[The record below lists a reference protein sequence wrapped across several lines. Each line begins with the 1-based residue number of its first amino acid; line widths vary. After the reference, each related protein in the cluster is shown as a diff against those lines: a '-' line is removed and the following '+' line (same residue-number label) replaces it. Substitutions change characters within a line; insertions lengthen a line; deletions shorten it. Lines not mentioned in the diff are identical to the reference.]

1 MSNPTFSK
9 CGILK
14 EIKVIREF
22 IAQCPAAKCSALRLL
37 AKGGWLLL
45 LLSVPL
51 LVSCIRDQLDD
62 CPPLHVEIGV
72 KDKNYFNVDKV
83 DMEEQRSDSLAFR
96 QYVPT
101 LFYMLRDAATGDVVE
116 EQGVFPVEGDGKTV
130 PVDFCPCLPHGRYI
144 LTVWGGLD
152 DLSQLSPDHLSLELH
167 RDRQQ
172 GGDVYLVS
180 DTLLYDAYNYDYRVE
195 LERTKG
201 KLIVQAENLPG
212 YYNLVDI
219 DVSGIYGKV
228 NSNFKY
234 SGETDVY
241 DKISIPLK
249 PKVSTSTLLA
259 PSVSEN
265 SSVLDVDFTHST
277 PSSNDMQ
284 LSPDDVRITMRRN
297 MITVL
302 RYVWD
307 EQKKHFVVYMLV
319 DDNWE
324 QVHGMEID

>member
-51 LVSCIRDQLDD
+51 LASCIRDQLDD
-62 CPPLHVEIGV
+62 CPPLRVEIGV

-83 DMEEQRSDSLAFR
+83 DMEEQLSDSLAFR

-172 GGDVYLVS
+172 GDDVYLVS

-201 KLIVQAENLPG
+201 KLIVQAEDMPG
-212 YYNLVDI
+212 SYNLVDI

-241 DKISIPLK
+241 DKVSIPLK

-259 PSVSEN
+259 PSVKEN
-265 SSVLDVDFTHST
+265 GSVLHVDFTHSN

-307 EQKKHFVVYMLV
+307 ADKNGFTVYMLV
-319 DDNWE
+319 NDNWE

>member
-9 CGILK
+9 SGILK

-45 LLSVPL
+45 LLSAPL
-51 LVSCIRDQLDD
+51 LASCIRDQLDD
-62 CPPLHVEIGV
+62 CPPLRVEIGV

-83 DMEEQRSDSLAFR
+83 DMEEQLSDSLAFR

-201 KLIVQAENLPG
+201 KLIVQAEDMPG
-212 YYNLVDI
+212 SYNLVDI
-219 DVSGIYGKV
+219 DVGGIYGKV

-241 DKISIPLK
+241 DKVSIPLK
-249 PKVSTSTLLA
+249 PEVSTSTLLA

-265 SSVLDVDFTHST
+265 SSVLDVDFTHSN
-277 PSSNDMQ
+277 PSSNDME

>member
-1 MSNPTFSK
+1 M
-9 CGILK
+9 
-14 EIKVIREF
+14 
-22 IAQCPAAKCSALRLL
+22 
-37 AKGGWLLL
+37 
-45 LLSVPL
+45 
-51 LVSCIRDQLDD
+51 
-62 CPPLHVEIGV
+62 

-130 PVDFCPCLPHGRYI
+130 PVDFCPCLPHGKYI

-152 DLSQLSPDHLSLELH
+152 DLSQLSSDHLSLELH
-167 RDRQQ
+167 RDRQK

-180 DTLLYDAYNYDYRVE
+180 DTLVYDAYRYDYRVE

-201 KLIVQAENLPG
+201 KLIVQAEDLPG
-212 YYNLVDI
+212 SYDLVHI
-219 DVSGIYGKV
+219 DVDGIYGKV

-234 SGETDVY
+234 SGETDVR
-241 DKISIPLK
+241 DKVSIPLK

-259 PSVSEN
+259 PSVKEN
-265 SSVLDVDFTHST
+265 GSVLDVDFTHST
-277 PSSNDMQ
+277 PSSNDME

>member
-9 CGILK
+9 SGILK

-37 AKGGWLLL
+37 ANGCWLLL

-51 LVSCIRDQLDD
+51 LASCIRDQLDD
-62 CPPLHVEIGV
+62 CPPLRVEIGV

-130 PVDFCPCLPHGRYI
+130 PVDFCPCLPHGKYI

-201 KLIVQAENLPG
+201 KLIVQAEDMPG
-212 YYNLVDI
+212 SYNLVYI
-219 DVSGIYGKV
+219 DVDGLDGKV

-234 SGETDVY
+234 SGETDVR
-241 DKISIPLK
+241 DKVSIPLK

-265 SSVLDVDFTHST
+265 SSVLDVDFTHSN
-277 PSSNDMQ
+277 PSSNDME

-307 EQKKHFVVYMLV
+307 EQKKHFMVYMLV

>member
-1 MSNPTFSK
+1 M
-9 CGILK
+9 
-14 EIKVIREF
+14 
-22 IAQCPAAKCSALRLL
+22 
-37 AKGGWLLL
+37 
-45 LLSVPL
+45 LSVPL
-51 LVSCIRDQLDD
+51 LASCIRDQLDD

-83 DMEEQRSDSLAFR
+83 DMEEQQSDSLAFR

-116 EQGVFPVEGDGKTV
+116 EQGVFPVEGDKKTV
-130 PVDFCPCLPHGRYI
+130 AVDFCPCLPHGKYI

-201 KLIVQAENLPG
+201 KLIVQAEDMPG
-212 YYNLVDI
+212 SYNLVSI
-219 DVSGIYGKV
+219 DVDGLDGKV

-234 SGETDVY
+234 SGETDVR
-241 DKISIPLK
+241 DKVSIPLK

-259 PSVSEN
+259 PSVKEN
-265 SSVLDVDFTHST
+265 GSVLDVGFINST
-277 PSSNDMQ
+277 PSSDDMQ

>member
-1 MSNPTFSK
+1 MSNPTFCKS
-9 CGILK
+9 GILK

-22 IAQCPAAKCSALRLL
+22 IAQCHAAKCSALRLL

-51 LVSCIRDQLDD
+51 LASCIRDKLDD
-62 CPPLHVEIGV
+62 CPPLRVEIGV

-130 PVDFCPCLPHGRYI
+130 PVDFCPCLPHGKYI

-201 KLIVQAENLPG
+201 KLIVQAEDMPG
-212 YYNLVDI
+212 SYNLVYI
-219 DVSGIYGKV
+219 DVDGLDGKV

-241 DKISIPLK
+241 DKVSIPLK

-265 SSVLDVDFTHST
+265 SSVLDVDFTHSN
-277 PSSNDMQ
+277 PSSNDME

>member
-51 LVSCIRDQLDD
+51 LASCIRDQLDD
-62 CPPLHVEIGV
+62 CPPLRVEIGV

-130 PVDFCPCLPHGRYI
+130 PVDFCPCLPHGKYI

-234 SGETDVY
+234 SGETDVWS
-241 DKISIPLK
+241 KTTIPFE
-249 PKVSTSTLLA
+249 PKVRTEMFLA
-259 PSVSEN
+259 PSVKERG
-265 SSVLDVDFTHST
+265 SVLDVSFNKQTSETEDK
-277 PSSNDMQ
+277 P
-284 LSPDDVRITMRRN
+284 LSPDDVSITMLRN
-297 MITVL
+297 EITVL

-307 EQKKHFVVYMLV
+307 ADKNGFTVYMLV
-319 DDNWE
+319 NDNWE
-324 QVHGMEID
+324 LVHGMEID

>member
-1 MSNPTFSK
+1 MSNPTFCKS
-9 CGILK
+9 GILK

-51 LVSCIRDQLDD
+51 LASCIRDQLDD
-62 CPPLHVEIGV
+62 CPPLRVEIGV

-130 PVDFCPCLPHGRYI
+130 PVDFCPCLPHGKYI

-201 KLIVQAENLPG
+201 KLIVQAEDMPG
-212 YYNLVDI
+212 SYNLVYINVDGL
-219 DVSGIYGKV
+219 DGKV

-234 SGETDVY
+234 SGETDVR
-241 DKISIPLK
+241 DKVSIPLK
-249 PKVSTSTLLA
+249 PEVSTSTLLA

-265 SSVLDVDFTHST
+265 SSVLDVDFTHSN
-277 PSSNDMQ
+277 PSSNDME

-307 EQKKHFVVYMLV
+307 ADKNGFTVYMLV
-319 DDNWE
+319 NDNWE

>member
-1 MSNPTFSK
+1 M
-9 CGILK
+9 K

-45 LLSVPL
+45 LLSAPL
-51 LVSCIRDQLDD
+51 LASCIRDQLDD
-62 CPPLHVEIGV
+62 CPPLRVEIGV

-83 DMEEQRSDSLAFR
+83 DMEEQLSDSLAFR

-130 PVDFCPCLPHGRYI
+130 PVDFCPCLPHGKYI

-201 KLIVQAENLPG
+201 KLIVQAEDMPG
-212 YYNLVDI
+212 SYNLVDI
-219 DVSGIYGKV
+219 DVGGIYGKV

-241 DKISIPLK
+241 DKVSIPLK
-249 PKVSTSTLLA
+249 PEVSTSTLLA

-265 SSVLDVDFTHST
+265 SSVLDVDFTHSN
-277 PSSNDMQ
+277 PSSNDME

>member
-37 AKGGWLLL
+37 ANGCWLLL

-51 LVSCIRDQLDD
+51 LASCIRDQLDD
-62 CPPLHVEIGV
+62 CPPLRVEIGV

-130 PVDFCPCLPHGRYI
+130 PVDFCPCLPHGKYI

-201 KLIVQAENLPG
+201 KLIVQAEDMPG
-212 YYNLVDI
+212 SYNLVYI
-219 DVSGIYGKV
+219 DVDGLDGKV

-241 DKISIPLK
+241 DKVSIPLK

-265 SSVLDVDFTHST
+265 SSVLDVDFTHSN
-277 PSSNDMQ
+277 PSSNDME

-307 EQKKHFVVYMLV
+307 ADKNGFTVYMLV
-319 DDNWE
+319 NDNWE

>member
-9 CGILK
+9 SGILK

-45 LLSVPL
+45 LLSAPL

-62 CPPLHVEIGV
+62 CPPLRVEIGV

-83 DMEEQRSDSLAFR
+83 DMEEQLSDSLAFR

-201 KLIVQAENLPG
+201 KLIVQAENMPG
-212 YYNLVDI
+212 SYNLVDI

-241 DKISIPLK
+241 DKVSIPLK

-259 PSVSEN
+259 PSVKEN
-265 SSVLDVDFTHST
+265 GSVLHVDFTHSN

-307 EQKKHFVVYMLV
+307 ADKNGFTVYMLV
-319 DDNWE
+319 NDNWE

>member
-22 IAQCPAAKCSALRLL
+22 IAQCPAAKCPALRLL

-51 LVSCIRDQLDD
+51 LASCIRDQLDD
-62 CPPLHVEIGV
+62 CPPLRVEIGV

-83 DMEEQRSDSLAFR
+83 DMEEQLSDSLAFR

-130 PVDFCPCLPHGRYI
+130 PVDFCPCLPHGKYI

-195 LERTKG
+195 LERTTG
-201 KLIVQAENLPG
+201 KLIVQAEDMPG
-212 YYNLVDI
+212 SYNLVYI
-219 DVSGIYGKV
+219 DVDGLDGKV

-241 DKISIPLK
+241 DKVSIPLK

-259 PSVSEN
+259 PSVKEN
-265 SSVLDVDFTHST
+265 GSVLDVDFTHST
-277 PSSNDMQ
+277 PSSNDME

-307 EQKKHFVVYMLV
+307 ADKNGFTVYMLV
-319 DDNWE
+319 NDNWE

>member
-1 MSNPTFSK
+1 MSNPTFCKS
-9 CGILK
+9 GILK

-22 IAQCPAAKCSALRLL
+22 IAQCPASKCSALRLL
-37 AKGGWLLL
+37 AKGCWLLL

-51 LVSCIRDQLDD
+51 LASCIRDQLDD
-62 CPPLHVEIGV
+62 CPPLRVEIGV

-83 DMEEQRSDSLAFR
+83 DMEEQRSDSLAFH

-130 PVDFCPCLPHGRYI
+130 PVDFCPCLPHGKYI

-201 KLIVQAENLPG
+201 KLIVQAEDMPG
-212 YYNLVDI
+212 SYNLVYI
-219 DVSGIYGKV
+219 DVDGLDGKV

-234 SGETDVY
+234 SGETDVR
-241 DKISIPLK
+241 DKVSIPLK

-277 PSSNDMQ
+277 PSSNDME

>member
-14 EIKVIREF
+14 DIKVIREF

-51 LVSCIRDQLDD
+51 LASCIRDQLDD
-62 CPPLHVEIGV
+62 CPPLRVEIGV

-83 DMEEQRSDSLAFR
+83 DMEEQLSDSLAFR

-201 KLIVQAENLPG
+201 KLIVQAENMPG
-212 YYNLVDI
+212 SYNLVDI

-241 DKISIPLK
+241 DKVSIPLK

-259 PSVSEN
+259 PSVKEN
-265 SSVLDVDFTHST
+265 GSVLDVDFTHSN

-307 EQKKHFVVYMLV
+307 ADKNGFTVYMLV
-319 DDNWE
+319 NDNWE

>member
-1 MSNPTFSK
+1 MSNPTFCKS
-9 CGILK
+9 GILK

-37 AKGGWLLL
+37 ANGCWLLL

-51 LVSCIRDQLDD
+51 LASCIRDQLDD
-62 CPPLHVEIGV
+62 CPPLRVEIGV

-130 PVDFCPCLPHGRYI
+130 PVDFCPCLPHGKYI

-201 KLIVQAENLPG
+201 KLIVQAEDLPG
-212 YYNLVDI
+212 SYNLVYI
-219 DVSGIYGKV
+219 DVDGLDGKV

-234 SGETDVY
+234 SGETDVR
-241 DKISIPLK
+241 DKVSIPLK

-265 SSVLDVDFTHST
+265 SSVLDVDFTHSN
-277 PSSNDMQ
+277 PSSNDME

-307 EQKKHFVVYMLV
+307 EQKKHFMVYMLV

>member
-22 IAQCPAAKCSALRLL
+22 IAQRPAAKCSALRLW

-45 LLSVPL
+45 LLSLPL
-51 LVSCIRDQLDD
+51 LASCIRDQLDD
-62 CPPLHVEIGV
+62 CPPLRVEIGV

-130 PVDFCPCLPHGRYI
+130 PVDFCPCLPHGKYI

-152 DLSQLSPDHLSLELH
+152 GLSQLSPDHLSLELH

-201 KLIVQAENLPG
+201 KLIVQAEDMPG
-212 YYNLVDI
+212 SYNLVYI
-219 DVSGIYGKV
+219 DVDGLYGKV

-234 SGETDVY
+234 SGNVDVC
-241 DKISIPLK
+241 DKTAIPFE
-249 PKVSTSTLLA
+249 PKVRTEMFLA
-259 PSVSEN
+259 PSVKERG
-265 SSVLDVDFTHST
+265 SVLHVDFLKQKPGDGDKH
-277 PSSNDMQ
+277 
-284 LSPDDVRITMRRN
+284 LSPDDVGITMYRN
-297 MITVL
+297 EITVL

-307 EQKKHFVVYMLV
+307 KDKNGFTVYMLV
-319 DDNWE
+319 NDNWE

>member
-1 MSNPTFSK
+1 MSNPTFCKS
-9 CGILK
+9 GILK

-51 LVSCIRDQLDD
+51 LASCIRDQLDD
-62 CPPLHVEIGV
+62 CPPLRVEIGV

-116 EQGVFPVEGDGKTV
+116 DQGVFPVEGDGKTV
-130 PVDFCPCLPHGRYI
+130 PVDFCPCLPHGKYI

-201 KLIVQAENLPG
+201 KLIVQAEDMPG
-212 YYNLVDI
+212 SYNLVYINVDGL
-219 DVSGIYGKV
+219 DGKV

-241 DKISIPLK
+241 DKVSIPLK
-249 PKVSTSTLLA
+249 PEVSTSTLLA

-265 SSVLDVDFTHST
+265 SSVLDVDFTHSN
-277 PSSNDMQ
+277 PSSNDME

-307 EQKKHFVVYMLV
+307 ADKNGFTVYMLV
-319 DDNWE
+319 NDNWE

>member
-1 MSNPTFSK
+1 MK
-9 CGILK
+9 D
-14 EIKVIREF
+14 IKVIREF

-51 LVSCIRDQLDD
+51 LASCIRDQLDD
-62 CPPLHVEIGV
+62 CPPLRVEIGV

-83 DMEEQRSDSLAFR
+83 DMEEQLSDSLAFR

-130 PVDFCPCLPHGRYI
+130 PVDFCPCLPHGKYI

-241 DKISIPLK
+241 DKVSIPLK

-259 PSVSEN
+259 PSVKEN
-265 SSVLDVDFTHST
+265 GSVLDVDFTHST

>member
-1 MSNPTFSK
+1 M
-9 CGILK
+9 K
-14 EIKVIREF
+14 EIKIF
-22 IAQCPAAKCSALRLL
+22 
-37 AKGGWLLL
+37 KGPWLFL

-51 LVSCIRDQLDD
+51 LASCIRDNLDD

-130 PVDFCPCLPHGRYI
+130 PVDFCPCLPHGKYI

-201 KLIVQAENLPG
+201 KLIVQAEDMPG
-212 YYNLVDI
+212 SYDLVSI
-219 DVSGIYGKV
+219 DVDGLDGKV

-241 DKISIPLK
+241 DKVSIPLK
-249 PKVSTSTLLA
+249 PNVSTSTLLA
-259 PSVSEN
+259 PSVKEN
-265 SSVLDVDFTHST
+265 GSVLDVDFTHSN

-307 EQKKHFVVYMLV
+307 EQRKHFVVYMLV
-319 DDNWE
+319 NDNWE

>member
-1 MSNPTFSK
+1 MSNPTFCKS
-9 CGILK
+9 GILK

-45 LLSVPL
+45 LLSAPL
-51 LVSCIRDQLDD
+51 LASCIRDQLDD
-62 CPPLHVEIGV
+62 CPPLRVEIGV

-130 PVDFCPCLPHGRYI
+130 PVDFCPCLPHGKYI

-201 KLIVQAENLPG
+201 KLIVQAEDMPG
-212 YYNLVDI
+212 SYNLVYI
-219 DVSGIYGKV
+219 DVDGLDGKV

-234 SGETDVY
+234 SGETDVR
-241 DKISIPLK
+241 DKVSIPLK

-265 SSVLDVDFTHST
+265 SSVLDVDFTHSN

-307 EQKKHFVVYMLV
+307 ADKNGFTVYMLV
-319 DDNWE
+319 NDNWE

>member
-22 IAQCPAAKCSALRLL
+22 IAQCPAAKCPALRLL

-51 LVSCIRDQLDD
+51 LASCIRDQLDD
-62 CPPLHVEIGV
+62 CPPLRVEIGV

-83 DMEEQRSDSLAFR
+83 DMEEQLSDSLAFR

-201 KLIVQAENLPG
+201 KLIVQAEDMPG
-212 YYNLVDI
+212 SYNLVYI
-219 DVSGIYGKV
+219 DVDGLYGKV

-241 DKISIPLK
+241 DKVSIPLK

-259 PSVSEN
+259 PSVKEN
-265 SSVLDVDFTHST
+265 GSVLDVDFTHST
-277 PSSNDMQ
+277 PSSNDME

-307 EQKKHFVVYMLV
+307 ADKNGFTVYMLV
-319 DDNWE
+319 NDNWE

>member
-1 MSNPTFSK
+1 M
-9 CGILK
+9 K

-22 IAQCPAAKCSALRLL
+22 IAQCPASKCSALRLL
-37 AKGGWLLL
+37 AKGCWLLL

-51 LVSCIRDQLDD
+51 LASCIRDQLDD
-62 CPPLHVEIGV
+62 CPPLRVEIGV

-83 DMEEQRSDSLAFR
+83 DMEEQRSDSLAFH

-130 PVDFCPCLPHGRYI
+130 PVDFCPCLPHGKYI

-201 KLIVQAENLPG
+201 KLIVQAEDMPG
-212 YYNLVDI
+212 SYNLVYI
-219 DVSGIYGKV
+219 DVDGLDGKV

-234 SGETDVY
+234 SGETDVR
-241 DKISIPLK
+241 DKVSIPLK

-277 PSSNDMQ
+277 PSSNDME

>member
-9 CGILK
+9 SGILK

-51 LVSCIRDQLDD
+51 LASCIRDQLDD
-62 CPPLHVEIGV
+62 CPPLRVEIGV

-130 PVDFCPCLPHGRYI
+130 PVDFCPCLPHGKYI

-172 GGDVYLVS
+172 GDDVYLVS
-180 DTLLYDAYNYDYRVE
+180 DTLLYDAYRYDYRVE

-201 KLIVQAENLPG
+201 KLIVQAEDMPG
-212 YYNLVDI
+212 SYNLVYI
-219 DVSGIYGKV
+219 DVDGLDGKV

-234 SGETDVY
+234 SGETDVR
-241 DKISIPLK
+241 DKVSIPLK

-259 PSVSEN
+259 PSVKEN
-265 SSVLDVDFTHST
+265 GSVLDVDFTHST
-277 PSSNDMQ
+277 PSSDDMQ

>member
-37 AKGGWLLL
+37 ANGCWLLL

-51 LVSCIRDQLDD
+51 LASCIRDQLDD
-62 CPPLHVEIGV
+62 CPPLRVEIGV

-101 LFYMLRDAATGDVVE
+101 LFYMLRDAATGEVVE

-130 PVDFCPCLPHGRYI
+130 PVDFCPCLPHGKYI

-172 GGDVYLVS
+172 GDDVYLVS

-201 KLIVQAENLPG
+201 KLIVQAEDMSG
-212 YYNLVDI
+212 SYNLVYI
-219 DVSGIYGKV
+219 DVDGLYGKV

-241 DKISIPLK
+241 DKVSIPLK

-259 PSVSEN
+259 PSVKEN
-265 SSVLDVDFTHST
+265 GSVLDVDFTHST

-307 EQKKHFVVYMLV
+307 ADKNGFTVYMLV
-319 DDNWE
+319 NDNWE

>member
-1 MSNPTFSK
+1 M
-9 CGILK
+9 
-14 EIKVIREF
+14 IREF

-37 AKGGWLLL
+37 AKGGWLFL
-45 LLSVPL
+45 LLSAPL
-51 LVSCIRDQLDD
+51 LASCIRDELDD
-62 CPPLHVEIGV
+62 CPPLRVEIGV

-83 DMEEQRSDSLAFR
+83 DMEEQLSDSLAFR

-101 LFYMLRDAATGDVVE
+101 LFYMLRDAATGEVVE

-201 KLIVQAENLPG
+201 KLIVQAEDMPG
-212 YYNLVDI
+212 SYDLVYI
-219 DVSGIYGKV
+219 DVDGLDGKV

-241 DKISIPLK
+241 DKVSIPLK

-259 PSVSEN
+259 PSVKEN
-265 SSVLDVDFTHST
+265 GSVLDVVFTHST

-307 EQKKHFVVYMLV
+307 ADKNGFTVYMLV
-319 DDNWE
+319 NDNWE

>member
-1 MSNPTFSK
+1 MSNPTFCKS
-9 CGILK
+9 GILK

-51 LVSCIRDQLDD
+51 LASCIRDQLDD
-62 CPPLHVEIGV
+62 CPPLRVEIGV

-83 DMEEQRSDSLAFR
+83 DMEEQLSDSLAFR

-116 EQGVFPVEGDGKTV
+116 EQGVFPVEGDGKIV

-201 KLIVQAENLPG
+201 KLIVQAEDMPG
-212 YYNLVDI
+212 SYNLVYI
-219 DVSGIYGKV
+219 DVDGLDGKV

-241 DKISIPLK
+241 DKVSIPLK

-265 SSVLDVDFTHST
+265 SSVLDVDFTHSN
-277 PSSNDMQ
+277 PSSNDME

-307 EQKKHFVVYMLV
+307 ADKNGFTVYMLV
-319 DDNWE
+319 NDNWE

>member
-51 LVSCIRDQLDD
+51 LASCIRDQLDD
-62 CPPLHVEIGV
+62 CPPLRVEIGV

-83 DMEEQRSDSLAFR
+83 DMEEQLSDSLAFR

-130 PVDFCPCLPHGRYI
+130 PVDFCPCLPHGKYI

-172 GGDVYLVS
+172 GDDVYLVS

-201 KLIVQAENLPG
+201 KLIVQAENMPG
-212 YYNLVDI
+212 SYNLVDI

-241 DKISIPLK
+241 DKVSIPLK

-259 PSVSEN
+259 PSVKEN
-265 SSVLDVDFTHST
+265 GSVLDVDFTHSN
-277 PSSNDMQ
+277 PSSNDME

-307 EQKKHFVVYMLV
+307 ADKNGFTVYMLV
-319 DDNWE
+319 NDNWE

>member
-1 MSNPTFSK
+1 M
-9 CGILK
+9 
-14 EIKVIREF
+14 
-22 IAQCPAAKCSALRLL
+22 
-37 AKGGWLLL
+37 
-45 LLSVPL
+45 LSVPL
-51 LVSCIRDQLDD
+51 LASCIRDNLDD

-130 PVDFCPCLPHGRYI
+130 PVDFCPCLPHGKYI

-201 KLIVQAENLPG
+201 KLIVQAEDMPG
-212 YYNLVDI
+212 IYDLVSI
-219 DVSGIYGKV
+219 DVDGLDGKV

-241 DKISIPLK
+241 DKVSIPLK
-249 PKVSTSTLLA
+249 PNVSTSTLLA
-259 PSVSEN
+259 PSVKEN
-265 SSVLDVDFTHST
+265 GSVLDVDFTHSN

>member
-1 MSNPTFSK
+1 MK
-9 CGILK
+9 D
-14 EIKVIREF
+14 IKVIREF

-51 LVSCIRDQLDD
+51 LASCIRDQLDD
-62 CPPLHVEIGV
+62 CPPLRVEIGV

-83 DMEEQRSDSLAFR
+83 DMEEQLSDSLAFR

-130 PVDFCPCLPHGRYI
+130 PVDFCPCLPHGKYI

>member
-9 CGILK
+9 SGILK

-37 AKGGWLLL
+37 ANGCWLLL

-51 LVSCIRDQLDD
+51 LASCIRDQLDD
-62 CPPLHVEIGV
+62 CPPLRVEIGV

-130 PVDFCPCLPHGRYI
+130 PVDFCPCLPHGKYI

-201 KLIVQAENLPG
+201 KLIVQAEDMPG
-212 YYNLVDI
+212 SYNLVYI
-219 DVSGIYGKV
+219 DVDGLDGKV

-234 SGETDVY
+234 SGETDVR
-241 DKISIPLK
+241 DKVSIPLK
-249 PKVSTSTLLA
+249 PKVSTSMLLA

-265 SSVLDVDFTHST
+265 SSVLDVDFTHSN
-277 PSSNDMQ
+277 PSSNDME

-307 EQKKHFVVYMLV
+307 EQKKHFMVYMLV

>member
-22 IAQCPAAKCSALRLL
+22 IAQCPDAKCSALRLL
-37 AKGGWLLL
+37 ANGCWLLL

-51 LVSCIRDQLDD
+51 LASCIRDQLDD
-62 CPPLHVEIGV
+62 CPPLRVEIGV

-130 PVDFCPCLPHGRYI
+130 PVDFCPCLPHGKYI

-201 KLIVQAENLPG
+201 KLIVQAEDMPG
-212 YYNLVDI
+212 SYNLVYI
-219 DVSGIYGKV
+219 DVDGLDGKV

-241 DKISIPLK
+241 DKVSIPLK

-265 SSVLDVDFTHST
+265 SSVLDVDFTHSN
-277 PSSNDMQ
+277 PSSNDME

-307 EQKKHFVVYMLV
+307 ADKNGFTVYMLV
-319 DDNWE
+319 NDNWE

>member
-45 LLSVPL
+45 LLSAPL
-51 LVSCIRDQLDD
+51 LASCIRDQLDD
-62 CPPLHVEIGV
+62 CPPLRVEIGV

-83 DMEEQRSDSLAFR
+83 DMEEQLSDSLAFR

-144 LTVWGGLD
+144 VTVWGGLD

-201 KLIVQAENLPG
+201 KLIVQAEDMPG
-212 YYNLVDI
+212 SYNLVDI
-219 DVSGIYGKV
+219 DVGGIYGKV

-241 DKISIPLK
+241 DKVSIPLK
-249 PKVSTSTLLA
+249 PEVSTSTLLA

-265 SSVLDVDFTHST
+265 SSVLDVDFTHSN
-277 PSSNDMQ
+277 PSSNDME

>member
-1 MSNPTFSK
+1 M
-9 CGILK
+9 K

-37 AKGGWLLL
+37 ANGCWLLL

-51 LVSCIRDQLDD
+51 LASCIRDQLDD
-62 CPPLHVEIGV
+62 CPPLRVEIGV

-130 PVDFCPCLPHGRYI
+130 PVDFCPCLPHGKYI

-201 KLIVQAENLPG
+201 KLIVQAEDLPG
-212 YYNLVDI
+212 SYNLVYI
-219 DVSGIYGKV
+219 DVDGLDGKV

-234 SGETDVY
+234 SGETDVR
-241 DKISIPLK
+241 DKVSIPLK

-265 SSVLDVDFTHST
+265 SSVLDVDFTHSN
-277 PSSNDMQ
+277 PSSNDME

-307 EQKKHFVVYMLV
+307 EQKKHFMVYMLV

>member
-1 MSNPTFSK
+1 M
-9 CGILK
+9 
-14 EIKVIREF
+14 IREF

-37 AKGGWLLL
+37 AKGGWLFL
-45 LLSVPL
+45 LLSAPL
-51 LVSCIRDQLDD
+51 LASCIRDQLDD
-62 CPPLHVEIGV
+62 CPPLRVEIGV

-83 DMEEQRSDSLAFR
+83 DMEEQLSDSLAFR

-130 PVDFCPCLPHGRYI
+130 PVDFCPCLPHGKYI

-152 DLSQLSPDHLSLELH
+152 DLSHLSPDHLSLELH

-201 KLIVQAENLPG
+201 KLIVQAEDMPG
-212 YYNLVDI
+212 SYNLVYI
-219 DVSGIYGKV
+219 DVDGLDGKV

-241 DKISIPLK
+241 DKVSIPLK
-249 PKVSTSTLLA
+249 PEVSTSTLLA
-259 PSVSEN
+259 PSVKEN
-265 SSVLDVDFTHST
+265 GSVLDVDFTHST
-277 PSSNDMQ
+277 PSSNDME

-307 EQKKHFVVYMLV
+307 ADKNGFTVYMLV
-319 DDNWE
+319 NDNWE

>member
-22 IAQCPAAKCSALRLL
+22 IVQCPAAKCSALRLL
-37 AKGGWLLL
+37 AKGGWLFL

-51 LVSCIRDQLDD
+51 LASCIRDQLDD
-62 CPPLHVEIGV
+62 CPPLRVEIDV

-83 DMEEQRSDSLAFR
+83 DMEEQLSDSLAFR

-101 LFYMLRDAATGDVVE
+101 LFYMLRDAATGEVVE

-201 KLIVQAENLPG
+201 KLIVQAEDMPG
-212 YYNLVDI
+212 SYNLVDI

-241 DKISIPLK
+241 DKVSIPLK

-259 PSVSEN
+259 PSVKEN
-265 SSVLDVDFTHST
+265 GSVLDVDFTHSN
-277 PSSNDMQ
+277 PSSNDME

-307 EQKKHFVVYMLV
+307 ADKNGFTVYMLV
-319 DDNWE
+319 NDNWE

>member
-37 AKGGWLLL
+37 ANGCWLLL

-51 LVSCIRDQLDD
+51 LASCIRDQLDD
-62 CPPLHVEIGV
+62 CPPLRVEIGV

-130 PVDFCPCLPHGRYI
+130 PVDFCPCLPHGKYI

-201 KLIVQAENLPG
+201 KLIVQAEDMPG
-212 YYNLVDI
+212 SYNLVYI
-219 DVSGIYGKV
+219 DVDGLDGKV

-234 SGETDVY
+234 SGETDVR
-241 DKISIPLK
+241 DKVSIPLK

-265 SSVLDVDFTHST
+265 SSVLDVDFTHSN
-277 PSSNDMQ
+277 PSSNDME

-307 EQKKHFVVYMLV
+307 ADKNGFTVYMLV
-319 DDNWE
+319 NDNWE

>member
-1 MSNPTFSK
+1 M
-9 CGILK
+9 K
-14 EIKVIREF
+14 EIKIF
-22 IAQCPAAKCSALRLL
+22 
-37 AKGGWLLL
+37 KGPWLLL
-45 LLSVPL
+45 LLSVL
-51 LVSCIRDQLDD
+51 LLASCIRDQLDD
-62 CPPLHVEIGV
+62 CPPLRVEIGV

-130 PVDFCPCLPHGRYI
+130 PVDFCPCLPHGKYI

-201 KLIVQAENLPG
+201 KLIVQAEDLPG
-212 YYNLVDI
+212 SYNLVY
-219 DVSGIYGKV
+219 IYVDGLDGKV

-241 DKISIPLK
+241 DKVSIPLK

-259 PSVSEN
+259 PSVKEN
-265 SSVLDVDFTHST
+265 GSVLDVDFTHST
-277 PSSNDMQ
+277 PSSNDME

-307 EQKKHFVVYMLV
+307 EQKNHFVVYMLV